1 MPGHINNEDVK
12 ADYLTDF
19 SLYGSATGG
28 VAAVLNN
35 LAPLDLL
42 KSVTAARNRL
52 LIVPRK
58 TSGAGAGTA
67 KFKVHAKLPGTL
79 DAVWVLV
86 AETTSFGAA
95 DKLVRFDNLP
105 AGILVVETVVETSG
119 DVVAVHVAHNENTG
133 VL

>member
-1 MPGHINNEDVK
+1 MPGHNNNEDPK
-12 ADYLTDF
+12 ADFLTDLA
-19 SLYGSATGG
+19 LYGSFTGG
-28 VAAVLNN
+28 VAVVLGN
-35 LAPLDLL
+35 LTPIDLR

-58 TSGAGAGTA
+58 TSGAGAGTT
-67 KFKVHAKLPGTL
+67 KFKVHANLGGSL
-79 DAVWVLV
+79 DGVWVLV

-105 AGILVVETVVETSG
+105 AAILVVETVIETSG